1 METGRPYSRLL
12 LRLERLNTLSADDRQ
27 RIMDLPLKLVNH
39 PADRE
44 IVSCGYS
51 TSRCTLVLDG
61 FLYSHKRVAGSRRQ
75 ITSFFVPGDVVDLPT
90 LYLPTIDHTI
100 TTLGP
105 AVLAFVPHV
114 ALKQVL
120 DESSALAQ
128 AFWRETLIQA
138 AIFQEW
144 IVNLGRRDAAAR
156 LAHVVCELAVRLQSV
171 GLARDFSFAMPWTQM
186 DVADACG
193 ISNVHAN
200 RIIQELRHLGLV
212 EWDSR
217 RLKIRNWSALMR
229 LGDFNDDYL
238 QYQAIAGEGTAV
250 AGQQAIPNV
259 TLAGMQ
265 PPRAARGVSGDIKT
279 DR

>member
-12 LRLERLNTLSADDRQ
+12 LRLERLNKLSAVDRQ
-27 RIMDLPLKLVNH
+27 RIVDLPLKLVNY

-44 IVSCGYS
+44 IVSYGYS

-61 FLYSHKRVAGSRRQ
+61 FLYSHKPVARSRRQ
-75 ITSFFVPGDVVDLPT
+75 ITSFFVPGDIVDLST
-90 LYLPTIDHTI
+90 LYLPKVDHTI
-100 TTLGP
+100 ATLGP
-105 AVLAFVPHV
+105 AVLAFVPH
-114 ALKQVL
+114 ASLKDVL

-128 AFWRETLIQA
+128 AFWRETLVQA

-144 IVNLGRRDAAAR
+144 VVNLGRRDAFAR
-156 LAHVVCELAVRLQSV
+156 LAHIVCELTVRLQSV
-171 GLARDFSFAMPWTQM
+171 GLARDLSFAMPWTQM

-200 RIIQELRHLGLV
+200 RVIQELRHLELL

-217 RLKIRNWSALMR
+217 RLRIRNWAALVR

-238 QYQAIAGEGTAV
+238 QYHALTRSDPA
-250 AGQQAIPNV
+250 
-259 TLAGMQ
+259 LAEQGVPEVSLARMRK
-265 PPRAARGVSGDIKT
+265 PSPARGASSVIKT
-279 DR
+279 DC